1 MTQPARRS
9 GASRAKPKPARQA
22 PAKSKPVARKKPRA
36 GGDDSPW
43 LSEFDLHL
51 FGEGTH
57 ERLYEKMGAQLTIID
72 GVAGVHF
79 AVWAP
84 NAAAVSVIGSFNGWD
99 ASAHSMQR
107 RGTSGV
113 WERFVPGVEAGA
125 LYKFEIVTRLRGRA
139 TVKAD
144 PYGFAMELRPNT
156 ASIVVDLARYQWN
169 DAEWMATRADR
180 QRRDRPLAIYEV
192 HAGSWKRRA
201 GEEPGWLSWREL
213 ADDLVPYAK
222 RMGFTHIELLPVTE
236 HPYDASWG
244 YQTVGYFAATARF
257 GSPDDFR
264 HFVDRAHQAGIG
276 VILDWVPAHF
286 PKDAHGLGFFD
297 GTHLYEHADPRK
309 GEHRD
314 WGTLVFNLG
323 RPQVSG
329 LLLAS
334 ALHWLDRFHVD
345 GLRVD
350 AVASMLYLDYSR
362 KAGEWVPNVR
372 GGRENLEA
380 IEFLRRFNTL
390 VHARFP
396 GVLTFAEE
404 STSWPRVTGPV
415 EEGGLGFDLKWN
427 MGWMNDMLAYMAT
440 DPLGRAHQQA
450 KLTFSIHYA
459 WRERFLLPL
468 SHDEVVH
475 GKRSLLFKMPGDA
488 WKKFAN
494 LRALVAWMYAHP
506 GKKLLF
512 MGGEVGQIGE
522 WNFERQ
528 VTWPLLDEPLHASLQ
543 AYVAEVN
550 RLYGSQPALHQ
561 VDDHWDGF
569 QWIDFKDT
577 ARSVISFI
585 RHSRD
590 PEDRIVVVA
599 NFTPVPREDY
609 VVRVPGPGPWREL
622 LNSDDER
629 WGGSGV
635 GQPGGVEA
643 RSVDGEVRDG
653 LGDEVTLR
661 LPPLGVVWLKVE
673 TR

>member
-1 MTQPARRS
+1 M
-9 GASRAKPKPARQA
+9 KPP
-22 PAKSKPVARKKPRA
+22 PEP
-36 GGDDSPW
+36 GPW

-57 ERLYEKMGAQLTIID
+57 QRLYEKMGAQPTRHD
-72 GVAGVHF
+72 GVEGVNF

-84 NAAAVSVIGSFNGWD
+84 HAAAVSVVGDHNRWD
-99 ASAHSMQR
+99 PDADPMHPLGR
-107 RGTSGV
+107 TGV
-113 WERFVPGVEAGA
+113 WERFVPGLRPGA
-125 LYKFEIVTRLRGRA
+125 LYKFHIRASEGR
-139 TVKAD
+139 TTIKAD
-144 PYGFAMELRPNT
+144 PYGSCMELRPNT
-156 ASIVVDLARYQWN
+156 ASVVYDLGRYTW
-169 DAEWMATRADR
+169 DDGEWLASRAER
-180 QRRDRPLAIYEV
+180 QRPDRPLAIYEV
-192 HAGSWKRRA
+192 HTGSWKRT
-201 GEEPGWLSWREL
+201 GGPLPDWLSWREL
-213 ADDLVPYAK
+213 AAELVPYVK
-222 RMGFTHIELLPVTE
+222 GMGFTHIELLPVTE
-236 HPYDASWG
+236 HPYDGSWG
-244 YQTVGYFAATARF
+244 YQSVGYFAPTSRH
-257 GSPDDFR
+257 GTPDDFR
-264 HFVDRAHQAGIG
+264 HFIDTAHRAGLG

-297 GTHLYEHADPRK
+297 GTHLYEHADPRR

-314 WGTLVFNLG
+314 WGTLIFNLA

-334 ALHWLDRFHVD
+334 AVHWLDRYHID

-362 KAGEWVPNVR
+362 QPGEWTPNVL

-380 IEFLRRFNTL
+380 IQFLQRFNTL
-390 VHARFP
+390 VHERFP

-415 EEGGLGFDLKWN
+415 AEGGLGFDLKWN

-440 DPLGRAHQQA
+440 DPLARAHHHEQ
-450 KLTFSIHYA
+450 LTFSIHYA

-494 LRALVAWMYAHP
+494 LRLLLGAMYAHP
-506 GKKLLF
+506 GRKLLF
-512 MGGEVGQIGE
+512 MGGEIGQIGE

-528 VTWPLLDEPLHASLQ
+528 VTWSLLDEPLHARLQ
-543 AYVAEVN
+543 AYVAELN
-550 RLYGSQPALHQ
+550 RVYAAQPPLHQ

-569 QWIDFKDT
+569 QWIDFGDA
-577 ARSVISFI
+577 ARSVVSFI
-585 RHSRD
+585 RKAKD
-590 PEDRIVVVA
+590 AADRMVVVA

-609 VVRVPGPGPWREL
+609 CVRVPGGGRYQEL
-622 LNSDDER
+622 LNSDDQR

-635 GQPGGVEA
+635 GQPDGAEA
-643 RSVDGEVRDG
+643 SALPEAEVRAG
-653 LGDEVTLR
+653 LTHALTLR
-661 LPPLGVVWLKVE
+661 LPPLGVVWLKKE
-673 TR
+673 G

>member
-1 MTQPARRS
+1 M
-9 GASRAKPKPARQA
+9 KPP
-22 PAKSKPVARKKPRA
+22 PEP
-36 GGDDSPW
+36 GPW

-57 ERLYEKMGAQLTIID
+57 QRLYEKMGAQQTHRD
-72 GVAGVHF
+72 GVAGVNF

-84 NAAAVSVIGSFNGWD
+84 HAAAVSVIGDHNRWD
-99 ASAHSMQR
+99 PEADPMHALGR
-107 RGTSGV
+107 TGV
-113 WERFVPGVEAGA
+113 WERFVPGLGPGA
-125 LYKFEIVTRLRGRA
+125 LYKFHIRTPDGR
-139 TVKAD
+139 TTIKAD
-144 PYGFAMELRPNT
+144 PYGSYMELRPNT
-156 ASIVVDLARYQWN
+156 ASVVYDLGRYAWG
-169 DAEWMATRADR
+169 DGEWMASRAGR
-180 QRRDRPLAIYEV
+180 QRPDRPLSIYEV
-192 HAGSWKRRA
+192 HPGSWRRKG
-201 GEEPGWLSWREL
+201 GEPTDWLSWREL
-213 ADDLVPYAK
+213 AAHLVPYVT

-236 HPYDASWG
+236 HPYDGSWG
-244 YQTVGYFAATARF
+244 YQSVGYFAPTSRH
-257 GSPDDFR
+257 GTPDDFR
-264 HFVDRAHQAGIG
+264 HFIDTAHQAGLG

-297 GTHLYEHADPRK
+297 GTHLYEHADPRR

-314 WGTLVFNLG
+314 WGTLVFNLS

-334 ALHWLDRFHVD
+334 AAHWLDRYHVD

-362 KAGEWVPNVR
+362 KPGEWTPNVH

-380 IEFLRRFNTL
+380 IQFLQRFNTL
-390 VHARFP
+390 VHERFP

-415 EEGGLGFDLKWN
+415 AEGGLGFDLKWN
-427 MGWMNDMLAYMAT
+427 MGWMNDTLAYMAT
-440 DPLGRAHQQA
+440 DPLARAHHHE

-475 GKRSLLFKMPGDA
+475 GKRSLLFKMPGDS

-494 LRALVAWMYAHP
+494 LRLLLGTMYAHP

-512 MGGEVGQIGE
+512 MGGEIGQIGE

-528 VTWPLLDEPLHASLQ
+528 VTWALLDEPLHARLQ
-543 AYVAEVN
+543 AYVTELNRVYAAE
-550 RLYGSQPALHQ
+550 PALHQ

-569 QWIDFKDT
+569 QWVQFRDA
-577 ARSVISFI
+577 ARSVIAFV
-585 RHSRD
+585 RRARD
-590 PEDRIVVVA
+590 PGDCVILAA
-599 NFTPVPREDY
+599 NFTPVPREGY
-609 VVRVPGPGPWREL
+609 VVRVPGGGRYVER

-635 GQPGGVEA
+635 GQPDGAEA
-643 RSVDGEVRDG
+643 QALAAGESAEG
-653 LGDEVTLR
+653 LTHALTLR
-661 LPPLGVVWLKVE
+661 LPPLGVVWLKASS
-673 TR
+673 

>member
-1 MTQPARRS
+1 MNRPSRRGPPKSGARRKPS
-9 GASRAKPKPARQA
+9 PSRPAADAPVPPAAEA
-22 PAKSKPVARKKPRA
+22 PAA
-36 GGDDSPW
+36 PW

-51 FGEGTH
+51 FAEGTH
-57 ERLYEKMGAQLTIID
+57 ERLYEKMGAQVGVQD

-84 NAAAVSVIGSFNGWD
+84 NAASVSLIGSFNRWD
-99 ASAHSMQR
+99 AGVHPMR
-107 RGTSGV
+107 PRGSTGV
-113 WERFVPGVEAGA
+113 WERFVPGLEPGA
-125 LYKFEIVTRLRGRA
+125 LYKYEIVTRSGGRA
-139 TVKAD
+139 TIKAD

-156 ASIVVDLARYQWN
+156 ASLVYDLGRYTWG
-169 DAEWMATRADR
+169 DGGWMSTRAER
-180 QRRDRPLAIYEV
+180 QRPDRPLAIYEV
-192 HAGSWKRRA
+192 HPGSWKRTGGA
-201 GEEPGWLSWREL
+201 PPDWLTWREL
-213 ADDLVPYAK
+213 ALDLIPYAK

-236 HPYDASWG
+236 HPYDGSWG
-244 YQTVGYFAATARF
+244 YQTVGYFAPTSRF
-257 GSPDDFR
+257 GTPDDFR
-264 HFVDRAHQAGIG
+264 HFVDMAHQAGLG

-297 GTHLYEHADPRK
+297 GTHLYEHADPRR

-314 WGTLVFNLG
+314 WGTLIFNLS

-334 ALHWLDRFHVD
+334 ALHWLDRFHID

-362 KAGEWVPNVR
+362 KPGEWVPNVR

-415 EEGGLGFDLKWN
+415 EEGGLGFDRKWN
-427 MGWMNDMLAYMAT
+427 MGWMNDTLSYMKT
-440 DPLGRAHQQA
+440 DPLGRAHQQE
-450 KLTFSIHYA
+450 KLTFSLHYA
-459 WRERFLLPL
+459 WRERYLLPL

-488 WKKFAN
+488 WKKAAN
-494 LRALVAWMYAHP
+494 VRAMLAAMYAHP

-512 MGGEVGQIGE
+512 MGAEVGQIGE

-528 VTWPLLDEPLHASLQ
+528 VTWSLLEEPLHAGLQ
-543 AYVAEVN
+543 AFVAELN
-550 RLYGSQPALHQ
+550 RVYGAEAALHE

-569 QWIDFKDT
+569 QWIDFADA
-577 ARSVISFI
+577 ARSVIAFLRRAS
-585 RHSRD
+585 D
-590 PEDRIVVVA
+590 PARRVIVVA
-599 NFTPVPREDY
+599 NFTPVPREGY
-609 VVRVPGPGPWREL
+609 RVRVPGGGRYAEI
-622 LNSDDER
+622 LNSDDAR

-635 GQPGGVEA
+635 GQPDGVDAVPLPGSDAAEGFTHA
-643 RSVDGEVRDG
+643 
-653 LGDEVTLR
+653 VTLR
-661 LPPLGVVWLKVE
+661 LPPLGVLWLKAE
-673 TR
+673 Q